1 VERKCN
7 LKPKRHY
14 CFSSTKRPPKP
25 HLKKKRNYFTRFDMW
40 DVEFKPT
47 YTMKKTPKECDFSTP
62 SAVNEQ
68 EQRERERERERRA
81 HTNPPPPVNV
91 DI

>member
-1 VERKCN
+1 
-7 LKPKRHY
+7 
-14 CFSSTKRPPKP
+14 
-25 HLKKKRNYFTRFDMW
+25 MW

-68 EQRERERERERRA
+68 EQRERERERERETRTYEPA
-81 HTNPPPPVNV
+81 PPSKC
-91 DI
+91 

>member
-1 VERKCN
+1 
-7 LKPKRHY
+7 
-14 CFSSTKRPPKP
+14 
-25 HLKKKRNYFTRFDMW
+25 MW

-68 EQRERERERERRA
+68 EQRERERERERETRTYEPA
-81 HTNPPPPVNV
+81 PPSKCWHLNRQKFKTNKEKKIKEN
-91 DI
+91 IFNTMGLK

>member
-1 VERKCN
+1 
-7 LKPKRHY
+7 
-14 CFSSTKRPPKP
+14 
-25 HLKKKRNYFTRFDMW
+25 MW

-68 EQRERERERERRA
+68 EQRERERERERDA
-81 HTNPPPPVNV
+81 HIRTRPPH
-91 DI
+91 